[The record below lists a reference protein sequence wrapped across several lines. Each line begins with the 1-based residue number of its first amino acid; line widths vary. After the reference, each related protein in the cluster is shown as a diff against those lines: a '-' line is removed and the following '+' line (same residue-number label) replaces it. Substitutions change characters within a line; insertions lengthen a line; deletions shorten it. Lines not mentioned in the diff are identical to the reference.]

1 MLMNLIPWP
10 YRIIAL
16 ITLAIACVAFG
27 YVKGG
32 NEVQGQW
39 DKDKASVAV
48 VVARQQAR
56 VEHIEA
62 AQLLTTEKIAHETD
76 RNITASDDYWR
87 LRLPAGHRRLP
98 ETPGAAGQA
107 DGATPPAPPGAAR
120 CAEADGSADAIV
132 ILEWQRWWR
141 GIEAAQGIT
150 NPPPGQ

>member
-1 MLMNLIPWP
+1 MLNLIPWP
-10 YRIIAL
+10 WRLLGLGAL
-16 ITLAIACVAFG
+16 VAACMAFG
-27 YVKGG
+27 WVKGAAH
-32 NEVQGQW
+32 VQAAW
-39 DKDKASVAV
+39 DAATVKESLI
-48 VVARQQAR
+48 VARQQAR

-76 RNITASDDYWR
+76 RNITASDNYWR